1 MVIAQINMVPTSS
14 TGKIMLQIAK
24 VAREKGCEAYTF
36 SIPGFSISHP
46 EILIPHE
53 GHTYVG
59 TRFEHALHYILGLF
73 TGLNGCFSYF
83 TTRSL
88 IRKLKKIN
96 PDIIHMHNIHNWCLN
111 IPMLFRY
118 IKKSGAN
125 IFWTLHDCWSF
136 TGHCPYYELV
146 SCNKWQTGCGNCPQL
161 NVYPESRVDITKK
174 MWAFKKKWFTGVPNM
189 TLITPS
195 QWLHTQIKRSF
206 MKEYPT
212 VVINN
217 GIDLSVFKPTESD
230 FPQKHH
236 CENKNII
243 LGVSDS
249 WGRRKGLDV
258 FIELSKRL
266 PNDYQI
272 VLVGTNETVDKELP
286 NNIISIHR
294 TQNQKELAE
303 IYSVS
308 DVFVN
313 PTREDNFPTVNLECL
328 ACGTPVVTFRT
339 GGSPECINETCGS
352 VVDVDDVDALERE
365 IIRIITER
373 PYSREACLTFSKNF
387 DGYERYK
394 EYVELYLKAL
404 NSSKEFRDE

>member
-1 MVIAQINMVPTSS
+1 MVIAQINMVATSS

-46 EILIPHE
+46 DPLTPHD

-59 TRFEHALHYILGLF
+59 TRYEHAVHYVLGNF
-73 TGLNGCFSYF
+73 TGLNGCFSHF

-88 IRKLKKIN
+88 IKKLKKIS
-96 PDIIHMHNIHNWCLN
+96 PDIIHLHNIHNWCLN

-118 IKKSGAN
+118 IKKSGAKV
-125 IFWTLHDCWSF
+125 FWTIHDCWSF

-195 QWLHTQIKRSF
+195 KWIYNQIKQSF
-206 MKEYPT
+206 MAQYPA

-217 GIDLSVFKPTESD
+217 GIDLSVFKPIAGD
-230 FPQKHH
+230 FRQKYH
-236 CENKNII
+236 CEDKII
-243 LGVSDS
+243 LLGVSDG

-272 VLVGTNETVDKELP
+272 VLVGTNEETDNILP
-286 NNIISIHR
+286 DNIISIHR
-294 TQNQKELAE
+294 TENQSQLAE
-303 IYSVS
+303 IYTAS
-308 DVFVN
+308 DLFVN
-313 PTREDNFPTVNLECL
+313 PTREEMFGLVNVEAL
-328 ACGTPVVTFRT
+328 ACGTPVVTFCT
-339 GGSPECINETCGS
+339 GGSPECIDKTCGS

-365 IIRIITER
+365 IIRITTEK
-373 PYSREACLTFSKNF
+373 PYSREACLAFSKNF

-394 EYVELYLKAL
+394 DYVELYLKTL
-404 NSSKEFRDE
+404 NSSEEPRDE